1 MKNVNL
7 VFIVS
12 HALVDKT
19 PIIVRI
25 NMIVHVYHYLSL
37 SNSITF
43 SHSNSYH
50 FVFHHSFTEL
60 LLSIRHT
67 TNSITLSHNNSY
79 HFVTQQF
86 LSLCHTG
93 PRGAMIFY
101 RKGIRSVNKKGETV
115 MYDLESKINFSGK
128 ISFYNIFNLIS
139 LFFWEKHHWE
149 KHLLHFSCDS

>member
-1 MKNVNL
+1 M
-7 VFIVS
+7 
-12 HALVDKT
+12 VDKT

-37 SNSITF
+37 YNSITF

-50 FVFHHSFTEL
+50 FVLPSLFHIITTFNPSHNKFYHSF
-60 LLSIRHT
+60 
-67 TNSITLSHNNSY
+67 
-79 HFVTQQF
+79 TQQF

-101 RKGIRSVNKKGETV
+101 RKGIRSVNKKGETI

-128 ISFYNIFNLIS
+128 ISLCNIFNLIS
-139 LFFWEKHHWE
+139 LFHWE
-149 KHLLHFSCDS
+149 KHLSYFSCDS